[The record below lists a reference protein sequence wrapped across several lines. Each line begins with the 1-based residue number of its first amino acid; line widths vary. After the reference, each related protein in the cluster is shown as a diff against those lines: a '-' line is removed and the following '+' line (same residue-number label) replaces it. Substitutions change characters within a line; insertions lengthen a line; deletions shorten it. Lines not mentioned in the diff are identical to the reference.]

1 MSASAAA
8 PSVSGRMPPAG
19 RKALIGAWAG
29 FYVDMFDIYLPIL
42 VLAPAAGYFESK
54 HLPAS
59 SAGIISAMV
68 FAAALLG
75 RPVGTFVFGHL
86 GDRIG
91 RRRTAIIAVTGFGIC
106 TLAIAALPG
115 YKTFGVAAVW
125 LLIAL
130 RFIDG
135 IFLGGEYTS
144 ASPLALEY
152 SPRHKR
158 GLYGAVIMSGYP
170 LAYCT
175 IALITF
181 GLLKW
186 LPSAGLN
193 SPYVQ
198 WGWRIPFAVGALLAF
213 GFVIWYALSVKES
226 VAWEDAPKVTA
237 PLVQLFRGRNLR
249 NFLQVFLM
257 MTGIWLSLNMVS
269 AVLPGL
275 LGNPVGLSKTQVTS
289 VLVIANLVLTA
300 AYLGAGVL
308 SQRIG
313 RRPFFLLAGVVTAT
327 LAPLGYWIIV
337 GRVVTGFGAVLLLT
351 ILVSIFAV
359 ALWGVVTTYINERFH
374 VGIRAS
380 GYGLGYT
387 LAVIIPAFYAFY
399 QTGLAGAMPKQYTP
413 LVLLVIAGVLILIG
427 AALGPETRDVDMA
440 AAGPEELV
448 KPVAA
453 GSRTG
458 AGR

>member
-1 MSASAAA
+1 
-8 PSVSGRMPPAG
+8 MPPEG
-19 RKALIGAWAG
+19 RKALAGAWLG
-29 FYVDMFDIYLPIL
+29 FFVDMFDIYLPI
-42 VLAPAAGYFESK
+42 VALAPATGYFESK
-54 HLPAS
+54 HLAAS
-59 SAGIISAMV
+59 SAAIISGMI

-75 RPVGTFVFGHL
+75 RPVGAFLFGHL

-91 RRRTAIIAVTGFGIC
+91 RRRTAIIAVTGFGIL

-115 YKTFGVAAVW
+115 YASFGLAAVW
-125 LLIAL
+125 LLIVL

-152 SPRHKR
+152 SPKHKR
-158 GLYGAVIMSGYP
+158 GLIGALIMTGYP

-181 GLLKW
+181 GLLQW
-186 LPSAGLN
+186 LPSAGVN
-193 SPYVQ
+193 SAYVQ
-198 WGWRIPFAVGALLAF
+198 WGWRIPFAFGALLAF
-213 GFVIWYALSVKES
+213 GFVVWYAMVVPES
-226 VAWEDAPKVTA
+226 AAWENASKVKA
-237 PLVQLFRGRNLR
+237 PLVQLFRGANLR

-275 LGNPVGLSKTQVTS
+275 LKKPVGLSDTQVTI
-289 VLVIANLVLTA
+289 VLVIANAVLA
-300 AYLGAGVL
+300 LAYVGCGVL

-327 LAPLGYWIIV
+327 LAPLVYGIIV
-337 GRVVTGFGAVLLLT
+337 GGVVTGFAGVLLLT
-351 ILVSIFAV
+351 ILVSIFVIAV
-359 ALWGVVTTYINERFH
+359 WGVVTTYINERFH

-380 GYGLGYT
+380 GYGIGYS
-387 LAVIIPAFYAFY
+387 LAVIIPSFYAFY
-399 QTGLAGAMPKQYTP
+399 QAGLAAAMPLSYTP
-413 LVLLVIAGVLILIG
+413 LVLMVIAGVLIVAG

-440 AAGPEELV
+440 ASTSEAMLQP
-448 KPVAA
+448 
-453 GSRTG
+453 SG
-458 AGR
+458 AVPGRPQPA